1 MDASWQLGISV
12 LVQKSLRLLAKSRC
26 NPHLPEETSQRRTR
40 VDREREREREVLLTI
55 KREREIYEER
65 YSIMAGSRASPGV
78 HTTRGISIAML
89 AWQGLSLTA
98 IYPLGSE
105 RCDKSRLGEWNRTR
119 CYGHTSHK
127 SEGREARGGTGAIA
141 SAGNMSNG
149 TCMRERRR
157 ARLSH
162 HVRCT

>member
-1 MDASWQLGISV
+1 M
-12 LVQKSLRLLAKSRC
+12 
-26 NPHLPEETSQRRTR
+26 
-40 VDREREREREVLLTI
+40 LTI
-55 KREREIYEER
+55 KREREIYEEL

-127 SEGREARGGTGAIA
+127 SEGRETRGGTGAIA
-141 SAGNMSNG
+141 RAGNMSNMG
-149 TCMRERRR
+149 HVCVKDG
-157 ARLSH
+157 ARGSWPSDLLSLQWGAGNLG
-162 HVRCT
+162 VFCLSIIFCGFVKFVKFVVS